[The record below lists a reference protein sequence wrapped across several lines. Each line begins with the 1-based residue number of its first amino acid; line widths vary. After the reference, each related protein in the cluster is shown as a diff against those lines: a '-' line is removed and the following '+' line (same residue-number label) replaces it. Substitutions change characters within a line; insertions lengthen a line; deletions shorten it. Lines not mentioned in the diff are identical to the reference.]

1 MKTEPRTFPNRK
13 GVDLSARMDTP
24 SQGPLKAAVLFAH
37 CFTCSKNLGIAV
49 HLSKVLTDAGYGV
62 FRFDFTGLGESG
74 GDFAGTGFVSHV
86 DDVVD
91 AARFMEREGHPPG
104 LLVGHSLGGAAVLQA
119 ARSVEPCRAVAV
131 IAAPY
136 SPNHVTRLF
145 AGVSEAVERDGV
157 AEIVLAGRRVRIG
170 KPFLEQ
176 MDEEAVAKNLADL
189 GRALLILHSPT
200 DQVVGIGNAER
211 IFKAARHPKSF
222 VSLDPADH
230 LLSRKEDARY
240 AGRVLAAWAER
251 YLE

>member
-1 MKTEPRTFPNRK
+1 
-13 GVDLSARMDTP
+13 
-24 SQGPLKAAVLFAH
+24 
-37 CFTCSKNLGIAV
+37 
-49 HLSKVLTDAGYGV
+49 
-62 FRFDFTGLGESG
+62 
-74 GDFAGTGFVSHV
+74 V